1 MKHIYSDR
9 YDLNLG
15 AHVFPAVKY
24 RLIKERLLAEKL
36 AAPDDFIEPEPATDE
51 DLVLVHDQDYVMKL
65 KHGKLSYV
73 DLMRLE
79 IPYSPQLIQALWLS
93 AGGSILA
100 ARLALDEGE
109 RIAANIGGGFH
120 HAFPDHGEGFCA
132 LNDVAVAIRKLQKEK
147 AIERAMVVD
156 CDVHQGNGTAAVF
169 ADNSTVFTLSIH
181 QENNYP
187 FPKPPS
193 SLDINL
199 PDHTDDEGYRN
210 ALQKGLTAAF
220 DRFEPDLLFY
230 VAGADPYKE
239 DQLGGLALTFDG
251 LKARDELVLRTAF
264 ERNVPTAIVL
274 AGGYARKVE
283 DTVRIHCNTFVTA
296 NGLLSA
302 G

>member
-1 MKHIYSDR
+1 MKFIYSDR

-24 RLIKERLLAEKL
+24 RLIQERLLAEKL
-36 AAPDDFIEPEPATDE
+36 AAAEDFVEPEPAADE
-51 DLVLVHDQDYVMKL
+51 DLTLVHDQDYVMKL

-73 DLMRLE
+73 ELMRLE

-100 ARLALDEGE
+100 ARLALEN
-109 RIAANIGGGFH
+109 RIVANISGGFH

-132 LNDVAVAIRKLQKEK
+132 LNDVAVAVRKLQKEK
-147 AIERAMVVD
+147 AIERALVVD

-169 ADNSTVFTLSIH
+169 ADDLSVFTLSIH

-199 PDHTDDEGYRN
+199 PDGTDDAAYLDE
-210 ALQKGLTAAF
+210 LQKGLTEAF
-220 DRFEPDLLFY
+220 DRFKPDLLFY

-251 LKARDELVLRTAF
+251 LKARDELVLRTAL
-264 ERNVPTAIVL
+264 ERNLPTAIAL
-274 AGGYARKVE
+274 AGGYARRLE
-283 DTVRIHCNTFVTA
+283 DTVHIHCNTFVTA
-296 NGLLSA
+296 NGLLSNY
-302 G
+302 

>member
-36 AAPDDFIEPEPATDE
+36 AAPDDFIEPEAAHDE
-51 DLVLVHDQDYVMKL
+51 DLTLVHRQDYVRKL
-65 KHGKLSYV
+65 KLGKLSYV

-79 IPYSPQLIQALWLS
+79 IPHSPELVQALWLS

-100 ARLALDEGE
+100 ARLALDKGE
-109 RIAANIGGGFH
+109 RIVANIGGGFH

-147 AIERAMVVD
+147 AIERALVVD
-156 CDVHQGNGTAAVF
+156 CDVHQGNGTAAIF
-169 ADNSTVFTLSIH
+169 AGDLTVFTLSIH

-199 PDHTDDEGYRN
+199 PDRTDDAAYLDE
-210 ALQKGLTAAF
+210 LQKGLTAAF
-220 DRFEPDLLFY
+220 ERFEPDLFFF

-239 DQLGGLALTFDG
+239 DQLGGLALTLEG
-251 LKARDELVLRTAF
+251 LKARDELVLRTAL
-264 ERNVPTAIVL
+264 ERNIPTAIVL

-283 DTVRIHCNTFVTA
+283 DTVRIHCNTLVIA
-296 NGLLSA
+296 HELLSHH
-302 G
+302 